1 MSRRGYAVSRP
12 PRWSHTL
19 TLKQA
24 KLGVRGV
31 AADCR
36 LLSCQWLLQASPG
49 NVQKQVTDQRTGS
62 DHLILCDIK
71 QRVSGEDRKR
81 TPEKQGVLF
90 PRFPPS
96 LRIIQN
102 SDFHCIFLIARSICT
117 CKRWP
122 KSEPS
127 ADPISE
133 PVNGSAIKW
142 RRSSMVKQATSILD
156 QRVAHPVDS
165 DHSPYRDLMVC
176 STLHHSGPFI
186 TCSSTQQLCACSFA
200 VDVPSFSFPNNRA
213 DEAPSLP

>member
-1 MSRRGYAVSRP
+1 VSRRGYAVSRP

-102 SDFHCIFLIARSICT
+102 SDFHCIFLIARSIY
-117 CKRWP
+117 
-122 KSEPS
+122 
-127 ADPISE
+127 
-133 PVNGSAIKW
+133 
-142 RRSSMVKQATSILD
+142 
-156 QRVAHPVDS
+156 
-165 DHSPYRDLMVC
+165 PYRDLMVC